1 MPVAGLNC
9 HKYCQLPKFWRERE
23 AEAEGETYI
32 TRHVV
37 WRVYEE
43 LWLFNWEER

>member
-9 HKYCQLPKFWRERE
+9 HKHCQLPELEMERE
-23 AEAEGETYI
+23 AEAEGMTHV

-37 WRVYEE
+37 WRECE
-43 LWLFNWEER
+43 ALWLFNWEER